1 MKLLLLGFGN
11 VGRRLAEI
19 LADRASYPGL
29 ADLDVS
35 IVGIITGSRGGV
47 ADPEGLDLRRVLAEK
62 GRFASTLSS
71 EEALRSLD
79 YDVAVEMTPLDIQ
92 GRGAAAIGHIRAA
105 MERGRHV
112 ITCNKGPIAWAWR
125 PLRDL
130 ARERGVSFLYETT
143 VMDGAPVFNLV
154 QRCLQGNTLLRIE
167 GILNSTTNYVLG
179 EMEKGA
185 SLADAVA
192 GAQQLGIAEADP
204 ANDLEGWDAAVK
216 VSALANVLLDA
227 DLPPEA
233 VERESLVTL
242 TPEHV
247 REVLALGCRLK
258 VVCEAFREGEKVI
271 GRVRV
276 REIPLADPFALV
288 AGTGSILRLTTD
300 ILGKIVLTE
309 EDPDLSTTA
318 YGVISDLFRLWGIL
332 PPLSRF
338 QGVGLGE
345 SPDL

>member
-19 LADRASYPGL
+19 LVDRASYPGL

-35 IVGIITGSRGGV
+35 VVGIITRSHGA
-47 ADPEGLDLRRVLAEK
+47 ADKDRGLDLQRALTQIAEH
-62 GRFASTLSS
+62 GHFVTPGSGYPNPSALDSNL
-71 EEALRSLD
+71 ALRVLD
-79 YDVAVEMTPLDIQ
+79 YDVMVEMTPLDIP
-92 GRGAAAIGHIRAA
+92 GRGAAAINHIRIA
-105 MERGRHV
+105 MERGKHV

-130 ARERGVSFLYETT
+130 ARERGVAFLYETT
-143 VMDGAPVFNLV
+143 VMDGAPVFNLA
-154 QRCLQGNTLLRIE
+154 QLCLQGNTVLKVE
-167 GILNSTTNYVLG
+167 GILNSTTNYILG

-185 SLADAVA
+185 SLEDAVK
-192 GAQQLGIAEADP
+192 GAQRLGIAEADP

-227 DLPPEA
+227 NLPPEE
-233 VERESLVTL
+233 VERESLIAV
-242 TPEHV
+242 TPERI
-247 REVLALGCRLK
+247 REVLDRGCRLK
-258 VVCEAFREGEKVI
+258 VVCEAFREGGKVT

-288 AGTGSILRLTTD
+288 AGTGSILRFTTD
-300 ILGKIVLTE
+300 IVGKLVLTE

-318 YGVISDLFRLWGIL
+318 YGVISDLFRLRN
-332 PPLSRF
+332 P
-338 QGVGLGE
+338 
-345 SPDL
+345 

>member
-19 LADRASYPGL
+19 LVDRASYPGL

-35 IVGIITGSRGGV
+35 IVGITTGSRGGI
-47 ADPEGLDLRRVLAEK
+47 ADPAGLDLRRVLAEQ
-62 GRFASTLSS
+62 GRFASDLTS
-71 EEALRSLD
+71 EEALRTLD

-92 GRGAAAIGHIRAA
+92 GRGAAAISHVRAA
-105 MERGRHV
+105 MERGRHA

-143 VMDGAPVFNLV
+143 VMDGAPVFNLA
-154 QRCLQGNTLLRIE
+154 QRCLQGNTILRIE

-192 GAQQLGIAEADP
+192 GAQGLGIAEADP

-233 VERESLVTL
+233 VERESLLGL
-242 TPEHV
+242 TAERV
-247 REVLALGCRLK
+247 REALGRGCRLK
-258 VVCEAFREGEKVI
+258 VVCEAFREGGDVI

-276 REIPLADPFALV
+276 REIPLTDPFALV
-288 AGTGSILRLTTD
+288 AGTGSILRVTAD
-300 ILGKIVLTE
+300 ILGKIVLSE

-318 YGVISDLFRLWGIL
+318 YGVISDLFRLRE
-332 PPLSRF
+332 SR
-338 QGVGLGE
+338 GP
-345 SPDL
+345 SPGFRGWD

>member
-11 VGRRLAEI
+11 VGRRLTEI
-19 LADRASYPGL
+19 LVDRASYPGL

-35 IVGIITGSRGGV
+35 ILGITTGSRGGV
-47 ADPEGLDLRRVLAEK
+47 ADPGGLDLRRVLAEQ
-62 GRFASTLSS
+62 GRFASALSS
-71 EEALRSLD
+71 EEALRVLD
-79 YDVAVEMTPLDIQ
+79 YDVAVEMTPLDIP
-92 GRGAAAIGHIRAA
+92 GRGAAAIAHVRAA

-130 ARERGVSFLYETT
+130 ARERGVAFLYETT

-192 GAQQLGIAEADP
+192 GAQRLGIAEADP

-233 VERESLVTL
+233 VERESLLGL
-242 TPEHV
+242 TAERV
-247 REVLALGCRLK
+247 REVLDRGCRLK
-258 VVCEAFREGEKVI
+258 VVCEAFRDGERII
-271 GRVRV
+271 GRVQV

-288 AGTGSILRLTTD
+288 AGTGSILRFTTD

-318 YGVISDLFRLWGIL
+318 YGVISNLLRL
-332 PPLSRF
+332 RDDK
-338 QGVGLGE
+338 V
-345 SPDL
+345 